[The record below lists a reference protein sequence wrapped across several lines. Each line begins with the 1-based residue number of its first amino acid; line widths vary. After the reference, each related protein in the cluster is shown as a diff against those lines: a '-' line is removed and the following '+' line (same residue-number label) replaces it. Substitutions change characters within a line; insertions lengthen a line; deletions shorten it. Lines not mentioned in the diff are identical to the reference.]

1 MMRLAMLLSL
11 LSACVPTPSRYSPF
25 TCERYGAEWSNRV
38 MPDPND
44 PTRLAWPICDR
55 HGTMF
60 AIPPANP
67 RGD

>member
-1 MMRLAMLLSL
+1 MTRLAMLFAF
-11 LSACVPTPSRYSPF
+11 LSACVPTPSRYAQY
-25 TCERYGAEWSNRV
+25 TCARSNAEWDGAV

-60 AIPPANP
+60 AIPPQNP